1 MAKFHGIVKGDLKGN
16 AGQFS
21 FRQVKGVTVASG
33 RIYNNSS
40 AGDGATLAQREHRCK
55 MANIIAFYRAI
66 IEFEKRAWE
75 GKPERVSDYNMFVK
89 NNVTNN
95 NIYLPKNYATAG
107 ACVPARYVVAKGNL
121 APVAI
126 SPIFGA
132 GVNSIQTQ
140 LAVGELPVGT
150 DYSVGQISQA
160 IIDNNAGYN
169 DGDKITFGFIR
180 KRNETIGSVTYPF
193 IDVEY
198 IEMQLDTQSEVI
210 AADLF
215 FSRNFSY
222 GIADNAI
229 SFDGTADGV
238 FAVHTRMVGSVLQAS
253 NQVVVLPASQ
263 TANPYGTEAWIQ
275 ACCDSYGYKGD
286 VLIQPS
292 EVEGSSVIRVQVT
305 PVAGDNGTVS
315 GGGQAVAGRSVT
327 VRATANSGYAFK
339 GWYDNAAGAGQP
351 LSTSAAYTFTAP
363 EQDMTIYALFA
374 EQIEIGLNRPQNGS
388 ISVNGETI
396 TFEYDTKSVYVAKG
410 STVELR
416 ATAANGYSFSKW
428 KTAQGTQI
436 STQNPHTF
444 TANTSEYTG
453 STSIVAEFVAG
464 GPSEG

>member
-33 RIYNNSS
+33 RIYNNAS

-55 MANIIAFYRAI
+55 LANIVNFYRAI

-89 NNVTNN
+89 NNLTNN
-95 NIYLPKNYATAG
+95 NIYLPKNYATVG

-126 SPIFGA
+126 NPIFGA
-132 GVNSIQTQ
+132 GVNSIKTQ
-140 LAVGELPVGT
+140 LAVGTLPVGS
-150 DYSVGQISQA
+150 DYTVAQLSQA
-160 IIDNNAGYN
+160 IIDNNAGYSN
-169 DGDKITFGFIR
+169 GDKVTFGFIR
-180 KRNETIGSVTYPF
+180 KRNTTIGSVTYPF

-198 IEMQLDTQSEVI
+198 IEMQLDTQSDVI
-210 AADLF
+210 AADLW

-222 GIADNAI
+222 GIDDSAI
-229 SFDGTADGV
+229 SFDGSADAV
-238 FAVHTRMVGSVLQAS
+238 FAVHTRMLGSELLAS

-263 TANPYGTEAWIQ
+263 SANQYGTEAWIE

-292 EVEGSSVIRVQVT
+292 EVEGTSIIRVQVT

-315 GGGQAVAGRSVT
+315 GGGQVVAGRSVT
-327 VRATANSGYAFK
+327 VRATANNGYAFK

-351 LSTSAAYTFTAP
+351 LSTSATYTFTAP
-363 EQDMTIYALFA
+363 EQDVTVYALFD
-374 EQIEIGLNRPQNGS
+374 QMMTVEIQKPENGS
-388 ISVNGETI
+388 ITANGEVLVGTG
-396 TFEYDTKSVYVAKG
+396 TATLNVAKG
-410 STVELR
+410 ALVTLL
-416 ATAANGYSFSKW
+416 ATPASGYRFSKW
-428 KTAQGTQI
+428 QSGAGNQL
-436 STQNPHTF
+436 STENPYSF
-444 TANTSEYTG
+444 VVNENIFG
-453 STSIVAEFVAG
+453 SSVVTVVFVAG

>member
-1 MAKFHGIVKGDLKGN
+1 MAKLYGVLKKMQGN
-16 AGQFS
+16 AGQLS
-21 FRQVKGVTVASG
+21 FRQLGNETVVSE
-33 RIYNNSS
+33 RIYKNKS

-55 MANIIAFYRAI
+55 VANIVNFYRAI

-75 GKPERVSDYNMFVK
+75 GKPENVSDYNMFVK

-95 NIYLPKNYATAG
+95 NNYLPKNFATVG
-107 ACVPARYVVAKGNL
+107 ACVPGRYVVAKGKL
-121 APVAI
+121 SPVAI

-140 LAVGELPVGT
+140 LAVGTLPVGS
-150 DYSVGQISQA
+150 DYTVGVLSQA

-169 DGDKITFGFIR
+169 NGDKITFGFIR
-180 KRNETIGSVTYPF
+180 KRNETIGGVTYPF

-198 IEMQLDTQSEVI
+198 IEMQLDTESEVI
-210 AADLF
+210 AADLW

-229 SFDGTADGV
+229 SFDGSADGV
-238 FAVHTRMVGSVLQAS
+238 FAVHTRMLGSELLAS

-292 EVEGSSVIRVQVT
+292 EVQGSSVIRVQVT
-305 PVAGDNGTVS
+305 AVAGDNGTVS

-327 VRATANSGYAFK
+327 VRATPNSGYAFK
-339 GWYDNAAGAGQP
+339 GWYDNAAGAGEP
-351 LSTSAAYTFTAP
+351 LSTSAVYTFTAP

-374 EQIEIGLNRPQNGS
+374 ETVTVEIDRPANGS
-388 ISVNGETI
+388 ITANGEMLVGTGV
-396 TFEYDTKSVYVAKG
+396 TSVTVAKG
-410 STVELR
+410 GLLTLK
-416 ATAANGYSFSKW
+416 ATPGNGYQFSKW
-428 KTAQGTQI
+428 QKGEGTQL
-436 STQNPHTF
+436 STENPYSF
-444 TANTSEYTG
+444 VVNESMTG
-453 STSIVAEFVAG
+453 SSVITVIFVAG
-464 GPSEG
+464 GPAEG